1 MIFCYSRKPGLGNQ
15 PAENTSNNVIQT
27 CFRSQ
32 EEDSYPRHSLLRN
45 SENNKCLCCA
55 RSHQF
60 TIKPRSQSI
69 IWPQTQSPLLQFQTN
84 LKILEQR
91 LVNSYGKSLFSF
103 NILLQ
108 FCLYRYDMIFSQNWS
123 KAFLGA
129 TWGPWQYAAWYT
141 FRVKCFGVQYQC
153 MNSFMNYH

>member
-1 MIFCYSRKPGLGNQ
+1 MTNQKQEALCFLDRAEMIFCYSRKPGLGNQ

-32 EEDSYPRHSLLRN
+32 EEDSYPRHSLLGN

-103 NILLQ
+103 NILWLFVQ
-108 FCLYRYDMIFSQNWS
+108 VDYTWFSLRTGW
-123 KAFLGA
+123 
-129 TWGPWQYAAWYT
+129 
-141 FRVKCFGVQYQC
+141 RHFGL
-153 MNSFMNYH
+153 S